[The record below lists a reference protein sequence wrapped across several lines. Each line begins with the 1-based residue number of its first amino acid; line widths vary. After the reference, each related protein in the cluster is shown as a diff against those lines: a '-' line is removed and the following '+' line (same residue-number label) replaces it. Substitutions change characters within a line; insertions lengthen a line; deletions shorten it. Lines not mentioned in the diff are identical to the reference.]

1 MADPLPP
8 TIDIPDQFNAAAWL
22 VDAQLVAGRGARTAI
37 LYEGQEISYGQVAE
51 HVNRF
56 GNALRRLGVTIEQRV
71 LLLLLDS
78 PEFVYAFLGAM
89 KIGAVPIPTNTNL
102 RPEDYHYLLA
112 DSRAAVLGVGEPL
125 LPVVD
130 ALLASEQAQA
140 APLSN
145 LRHVVVVEGDL
156 GAPP

>member
-1 MADPLPP
+1 MSRTPHSSLITHYSLLSTGGAMAESLPT

-22 VDAQLVAGRGARTAI
+22 VDAHLVAGRAARTAI

-51 HVNRF
+51 NVNRF

-78 PEFVYAFLGAM
+78 PEFVYAFFGAM
-89 KIGAVPIPTNTNL
+89 KIGAVPIPTNTNM

-112 DSRAAVLGVGEPL
+112 DSRAVVAVVSEPL
-125 LPVVD
+125 LPLFEAVPR
-130 ALLASEQAQA
+130 EQ
-140 APLSN
+140 
-145 LRHVVVVEGDL
+145 
-156 GAPP
+156 